1 MHDECVAENSS
12 PEDEAP
18 TPPRGLPAV
27 PDAAPPGLNADEYR
41 RFQEFQRFQDYQRF
55 VESQRA
61 GSPAHVR
68 ATTNPWAPVPP
79 EHDVA
84 AQLAG
89 VRQHLAE
96 LSVAQTQINRTLNP
110 PLWQKILRNKWLH
123 RAAWLVIIV
132 IIATWGVPVLVQ
144 HFFGDNG
151 SSANES
157 PFKPKTENGLLPPD
171 PKREV
176 AAMYK
181 FVARNDT
188 GNGCFVFSAPAAAE
202 FARAWGVSTCAQA
215 INTLAAQV
223 KDPDPYALTD
233 LSLIQEPRYATT
245 MTISSCSYAVVGGPR
260 LGTFTMTRQDTGWLI
275 TGYARPEPSCPTP
288 TTTASAPPTS

>member
-1 MHDECVAENSS
+1 V
-12 PEDEAP
+12 P
-18 TPPRGLPAV
+18 TPAPDGLS
-27 PDAAPPGLNADEYR
+27 ADEYR

-61 GSPAHVR
+61 NSA
-68 ATTNPWAPVPP
+68 APVPAPGAMPAVP
-79 EHDVA
+79 EHHDVA

-96 LSVAQTQINRTLNP
+96 LSATQTQINRTLNP

-132 IIATWGVPVLVQ
+132 IVATWGVPVLVQ

-151 SSANES
+151 SSANQS

-181 FVARNDT
+181 FVARDDT
-188 GNGCFVFSAPAAAE
+188 GNGCFVFSATAAAE
-202 FARAWGVSTCAQA
+202 FGRAWGVSTCAQA
-215 INTLAAQV
+215 INKLATQV
-223 KDPDPYALTD
+223 TNPDTYALTD
-233 LSLIQEPRYATT
+233 LTLIQEARYATT
-245 MTISSCSYAVVGGPR
+245 MTISSCSYTVVGGPP
-260 LGTFTMTRQDTGWLI
+260 LGVFTMTRQDTGWLI
-275 TGYARPEPSCPTP
+275 TGYTSQPPCPTP
-288 TTTASAPPTS
+288 TPTAPPTS

>member
-1 MHDECVAENSS
+1 M
-12 PEDEAP
+12 
-18 TPPRGLPAV
+18 

-41 RFQEFQRFQDYQRF
+41 RFQEFQRFQEYQRF
-55 VESQRA
+55 VESRRA
-61 GSPAHVR
+61 GTVM
-68 ATTNPWAPVPP
+68 PVPAATP
-79 EHDVA
+79 VAPQHDVA

-96 LSVAQTQINRTLNP
+96 LSAGQTQINRTLNP

-157 PFKPKTENGLLPPD
+157 PFKSKTQNGLLPPD

-181 FVARNDT
+181 FVARDDT
-188 GNGCFVFSAPAAAE
+188 GNGCFVFSAAAATQ
-202 FARAWGVSTCAQA
+202 FGRAWGASTCAKA
-215 INTLAAQV
+215 ISTLATHV
-223 KDPDPYALTD
+223 TDPNTYALTD

-245 MTISSCSYAVVGGPR
+245 MTISSCEYTVVGGPP
-260 LGTFTMTRQDTGWLI
+260 LGTFTMTRQESGWLI
-275 TGYARPEPSCPTP
+275 TGYTSPAPCPTP
-288 TTTASAPPTS
+288 TASTPPTS